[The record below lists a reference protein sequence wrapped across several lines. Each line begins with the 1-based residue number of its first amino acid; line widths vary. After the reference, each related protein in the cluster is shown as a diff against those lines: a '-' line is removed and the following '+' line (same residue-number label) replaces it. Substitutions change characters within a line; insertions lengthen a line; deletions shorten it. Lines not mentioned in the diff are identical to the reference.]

1 MTKQHSQNEAKDL
14 VETVTFYAST
24 GDIALEHM
32 VRRGH
37 FDMKVKHFHPE
48 YEIFY
53 ILQGQRNFFF
63 DNRSMTASEGDLILI
78 DSNLIHTTRSV
89 SEGDLGHNRII
100 LYVTRDKMQR
110 FDRQYPE
117 LNLVRYLHQNYGIYH
132 LTPEQQSRF
141 MDFYYFFKE
150 ETRTLGPHYKLM
162 VDLNT
167 ALLFAHMTRDLH
179 RENQISAAAAMDSV
193 HANACRIADYL
204 YAHYHEDLSLD
215 QIAEKFSFSKYYIS
229 RTFREVTGYTLR
241 EYLNLHRIRAA
252 KQLLEETSFPV
263 EEVASRVGYHSSVY
277 FEKIFKKY
285 MGLPPLQY
293 RKHPDRYVDTALP
306 LQNYLR
312 EQVGI
317 VRRAVETEEGD
328 FALHQTESSGKPL
341 AEGGDKGDKQ

>member
-1 MTKQHSQNEAKDL
+1 
-14 VETVTFYAST
+14 
-24 GDIALEHM
+24 
-32 VRRGH
+32 
-37 FDMKVKHFHPE
+37 
-48 YEIFY
+48 
-53 ILQGQRNFFF
+53 
-63 DNRSMTASEGDLILI
+63 
-78 DSNLIHTTRSV
+78 
-89 SEGDLGHNRII
+89 
-100 LYVTRDKMQR
+100 
-110 FDRQYPE
+110 
-117 LNLVRYLHQNYGIYH
+117 
-132 LTPEQQSRF
+132 
-141 MDFYYFFKE
+141 
-150 ETRTLGPHYKLM
+150 M
-162 VDLNT
+162 VDLQT
-167 ALLFAHMTRDLH
+167 VLFLAHMTRDLH

>member
-1 MTKQHSQNEAKDL
+1 MAQQGQQSAKDL

-63 DNRSMTASEGDLILI
+63 DNRCMTASEGDLILI

-89 SEGDLGHNRII
+89 PEGDLGHNRII
-100 LYVTRDKMQR
+100 LYITSDKMQR

-117 LNLVRYLHQNYGIYH
+117 LNLVRYFHQNYGIYH
-132 LTPEQQSRF
+132 LTPQQQGRF
-141 MDFYYFFKE
+141 LDYYYFFKE
-150 ETRTLGPHYKLM
+150 ETRACGPHYKLM
-162 VDLNT
+162 VDLQT
-167 ALLFAHMTRDLH
+167 GLFLAHMTRDLH

-328 FALHQTESSGKPL
+328 FALHQAESSGKPL

>member
-1 MTKQHSQNEAKDL
+1 MAQQGQQSAKDL

-63 DNRSMTASEGDLILI
+63 DNRCMTASEGDLILI

-89 SEGDLGHNRII
+89 PEGDLGHNRII
-100 LYVTRDKMQR
+100 LYITSDKMQR

-117 LNLVRYLHQNYGIYH
+117 LNLVRYFHQNYGIYH
-132 LTPEQQSRF
+132 LTPQQQGRF
-141 MDFYYFFKE
+141 LDYYYFFKE
-150 ETRTLGPHYKLM
+150 ETRACGPHYKLM
-162 VDLNT
+162 VDLQT
-167 ALLFAHMTRDLH
+167 VLFLAHMTRDLH

-263 EEVASRVGYHSSVY
+263 EEVSSRVGYHSSVY

>member
-117 LNLVRYLHQNYGIYH
+117 LNLVRYFHQNYGIYH
-132 LTPEQQSRF
+132 LTPEQQ
-141 MDFYYFFKE
+141 
-150 ETRTLGPHYKLM
+150 RTLGPHYKLM

-179 RENQISAAAAMDSV
+179 RENQISFAKATDPV
-193 HANACRIADYL
+193 HINAYKVADYL
-204 YAHYHEDLSLD
+204 YAHYGEDLTLD
-215 QIAEKFSFSKYYIS
+215 QLAERFSFSKYYIS

-241 EYLNLHRIRAA
+241 EYQNLYRIRAA
-252 KQLLEETSFPV
+252 KQLLEETRLPV
-263 EEVASRVGYHSSVY
+263 EEIASRVGYHSAVY
-277 FEKIFKKY
+277 FEKTFKKY

-293 RKHPDRYVDTALP
+293 RKHPGRYVDTSLP

-312 EQVGI
+312 EQVGE
-317 VRRAVETEEGD
+317 VRRAVETQEGD
-328 FALHQTESSGKPL
+328 LVSHQTDNSGKPL
-341 AEGGDKGDKQ
+341 GEGWDKGDKQ

>member
-1 MTKQHSQNEAKDL
+1 MAEQQRQHDAKDL

-100 LYVTRDKMQR
+100 LYVTSDKMQR

-117 LNLVRYLHQNYGIYH
+117 LNLVRYFHQNYGIYH

-150 ETRTLGPHYKLM
+150 ETRTCGPHYKLM
-162 VDLNT
+162 VDLQT
-167 ALLFAHMTRDLH
+167 VFLLAHMTRDLR
-179 RENQISAAAAMDSV
+179 RENQISFAEAKDPV
-193 HANACRIADYL
+193 QANAYRIADYL
-204 YAHYHEDLSLD
+204 YAHYGEDLSLD
-215 QIAEKFSFSKYYIS
+215 QIAERFSFSKYYIS

-241 EYLNLHRIRAA
+241 EYQNLYRIRAA
-252 KQLLEETSFPV
+252 KQLLEETGLPV
-263 EEVASRVGYHSSVY
+263 DEVASRVGYHSAVY
-277 FEKIFKKY
+277 FGKIFKKY
-285 MGLPPLQY
+285 MGLSPLQY

-312 EQVGI
+312 EQVGE
-317 VRRAVETEEGD
+317 VRRAVETSEGD
-328 FALHQTESSGKPL
+328 FISHQTDNSGKPL
-341 AEGGDKGDKQ
+341 GESRDKGDKQ

>member
-63 DNRSMTASEGDLILI
+63 DNRSMTASEGDLIL
-78 DSNLIHTTRSV
+78 V

-117 LNLVRYLHQNYGIYH
+117 LNLVRYFHQNYGIYH

-179 RENQISAAAAMDSV
+179 RENQISFAKATDPV
-193 HANACRIADYL
+193 HINAYKVADYL
-204 YAHYHEDLSLD
+204 YAHYGEDLTLD
-215 QIAEKFSFSKYYIS
+215 QLAERFSFSKYYIS

-241 EYLNLHRIRAA
+241 EYQNLYRIRAA
-252 KQLLEETSFPV
+252 KQLLEETRLPV
-263 EEVASRVGYHSSVY
+263 EEIASRVGYHSAVY
-277 FEKIFKKY
+277 FEKTFKKY

-293 RKHPDRYVDTALP
+293 RKHPGRYVDTSLP

-312 EQVGI
+312 EQVGE
-317 VRRAVETEEGD
+317 VRRAVETQEGD
-328 FALHQTESSGKPL
+328 LVSHQTDNSGKPL
-341 AEGGDKGDKQ
+341 GEGWDKGDKQ